1 MIEEPTQVPGLVR
14 DLSTGALINKD
25 ADALVAYKRR
35 KNEHRTIR
43 LLQQNQWALEQ
54 RLASTETSLNEI
66 KELLMVLI
74 NNK

>member
-14 DLSTGALINKD
+14 DLSTGALVNKD
-25 ADALVAYKRR
+25 VDALVAYKRR
-35 KNEHRTIR
+35 KNEHRNIR
-43 LLQQNQWALEQ
+43 LLQQNQQVLEQ

>member
-25 ADALVAYKRR
+25 VDALVAYKRR

-43 LLQQNQWALEQ
+43 LLQQNQQVLEQ
-54 RLASTETSLNEI
+54 RLASTENSLNEI

>member
-1 MIEEPTQVPGLVR
+1 MNEEPTQVPGLIR

-25 ADALVAYKRR
+25 VDALVAYKRR

-43 LLQQNQWALEQ
+43 LLQQNQQALKQ

-66 KELLMVLI
+66 KELLLVLI